1 MFTQCS
7 RDLDLLTFINMH
19 KAISKCAELC
29 KLYTLCFSF
38 FRRKR
43 RHSDKR
49 RSSSSSSEEDSYSED
64 ESSST
69 SGSSSDSESGKPF
82 IHYVHSNTNTVD
94 TTYGNTLV
102 QFYKCVAGITISIV
116 GISACIFRKM
126 TKHYTGFCNEL

>member
-1 MFTQCS
+1 MLS
-7 RDLDLLTFINMH
+7 YVN
-19 KAISKCAELC
+19 
-29 KLYTLCFSF
+29 YTHCFSF

-69 SGSSSDSESGKPF
+69 SGSNSDSESGKPF

-116 GISACIFRKM
+116 AVSVCI
-126 TKHYTGFCNEL
+126 

>member
-1 MFTQCS
+1 MFTQYNTYTSWSGCS
-7 RDLDLLTFINMH
+7 RDLDLLIFI
-19 KAISKCAELC
+19 
-29 KLYTLCFSF
+29 KLFSF

-82 IHYVHSNTNTVD
+82 MHYVHSNTNTVD

-102 QFYKCVAGITISIV
+102 WLYKCVAGITISIV
-116 GISACIFRKM
+116 AISVCI
-126 TKHYTGFCNEL
+126 